1 MGGSFPMRDHR
12 SLSMRL
18 ALYGGFAEKGRT
30 CFGVERDGYRVLI
43 DAGVKTSARGHDNYY
58 PAIERPELR
67 TFDAIVITHAHEDH
81 VAALGLLLVQGF
93 RGRIL
98 MTPETQAETETS
110 IGAYGEPSHVDAAR
124 LAQVESL
131 ALGADV
137 ARLGP
142 FTLSTGRS
150 GHIAGGVW
158 CRLDDGRRSLV
169 YCSDIAP
176 SSPVFALD
184 PVPHCDALIIDAS
197 YGDDAT
203 SFAERS
209 VEIQD
214 WIRLHPRGSVLPT
227 PLYGRSAELLAIV
240 PEPCALAPGMRAALR
255 RQIDETQWL
264 ARDASAVLRSR
275 LQRAVDWTLDDPLPT
290 APLLCHDGMGMS
302 GTSPEILERA
312 RSAGHPALFTG
323 HLPSGSLG
331 EKMIAHD
338 QAHWIRLPTH
348 PTMPENVALI
358 ANARPKMVLGHS
370 CDMDALQRL
379 RHHVPSLNI
388 AKTGDRLEI
397 D

>member
-1 MGGSFPMRDHR
+1 MGGSFPMRHR
-12 SLSMRL
+12 RALSMRL

-30 CFGVERDGYRVLI
+30 CFGVECDGYRVLI
-43 DAGVKTSARGHDNYY
+43 DAGVKTSARGHPDYY
-58 PAIERPELR
+58 PAIERSELA

-110 IGAYGEPSHVDAAR
+110 IGAYGEPSHVDAIRSAH
-124 LAQVESL
+124 VEPL
-131 ALGADV
+131 ALGVDV

-142 FTLSTGRS
+142 FTLATGRS

-158 CRLDDGRRSLV
+158 CRIDDGRRSLV

-184 PVPHCDALIIDAS
+184 PVPRCDALIIDAS
-197 YGDDAT
+197 YGNDTT

-214 WIRLHPRGSVLPT
+214 WIRSHPQGSVLAT

-240 PEPCALAPGMRAALR
+240 PERCALAPGMRAALR
-255 RQIDETQWL
+255 RQIDETRWL
-264 ARDASAVLRSR
+264 ASNASALLRSR
-275 LQRAVDWTLDDPLPT
+275 LQQASDWTPDDPLPS

-302 GTSPEILERA
+302 GTSPDILERA
-312 RSAGHPALFTG
+312 RNAGHPALFTG

-331 EKMIAHD
+331 ERMIAHA
-338 QAHWIRLPTH
+338 QADWIRLPTH
-348 PTMPENVALI
+348 PTMLENVALI
-358 ANARPKMVLGHS
+358 AKAQPKLVLGHS

-379 RHHVPSLNI
+379 RHHIPSLNI

>member
-1 MGGSFPMRDHR
+1 MRI
-12 SLSMRL
+12 

-30 CFGVERDGYRVLI
+30 CFGIEGDGYRVLI
-43 DAGVKTSARGHDNYY
+43 DAGVKTSARGHANYY
-58 PAIERPELR
+58 PAIEHSQLA

-81 VAALGLLLVQGF
+81 VAALGFLLVQGF

-98 MTPETQAETETS
+98 MTPETQAETEAS
-110 IGAYGEPSHVDAAR
+110 ICAYGEPSDVDAVRQA
-124 LAQVESL
+124 AVEPL

-158 CRLDDGRRSLV
+158 CRIDDGRTSLV

-184 PVPHCDALIIDAS
+184 PIPHCDALIIDAS

-203 SFAERS
+203 SFTERS
-209 VEIQD
+209 VEIQN
-214 WIRLHPRGSVLPT
+214 WIRSHDQGSVLAT

-240 PEPCALAPGMRAALR
+240 PEPCALAPGMRDALR

-264 ARDASAVLRSR
+264 ASDASSLLRSR
-275 LQRAVDWTLDDPLPT
+275 LQRALDWSLDEPLPA

-302 GTSPEILERA
+302 GTSPVILERA
-312 RSAGHPALFTG
+312 RSAGHAALFTG

-331 EKMIAHD
+331 ERMVAHD
-338 QAHWIRLPTH
+338 QADWIRLPTH

-358 ANARPKMVLGHS
+358 AKTAPKTVLGHS
-370 CDMDALQRL
+370 CDIDALRRL
-379 RHHVPSLNI
+379 RRQIPGLQL
-388 AKTGDRLEI
+388 ARTGDRLEI
-397 D
+397 G